1 MTEAL
6 KDIYIEEKIDIYLLL
21 LKIGANLAGYKMI
34 KSCVMKIIK
43 DNTKKF
49 RMRKNLYYEIACEN
63 NISPE
68 DVDRLMRHAV
78 KVSFKRDG
86 LADFERQ
93 YDIEFSKE
101 RPSPRELV
109 CVLAELYAIGKH

>member
-6 KDIYIEEKIDIYLLL
+6 KDIYLEEKIDIYLLL

-34 KSCVMKIIK
+34 KSCVIRVIK
-43 DNTKKF
+43 DNTRKF
-49 RMRKNLYYEIACEN
+49 KMRKNLYQEIAYEN
-63 NISPE
+63 NITAD

-78 KVSFKRDG
+78 KVSYKRDG
-86 LADFERQ
+86 LADFERR